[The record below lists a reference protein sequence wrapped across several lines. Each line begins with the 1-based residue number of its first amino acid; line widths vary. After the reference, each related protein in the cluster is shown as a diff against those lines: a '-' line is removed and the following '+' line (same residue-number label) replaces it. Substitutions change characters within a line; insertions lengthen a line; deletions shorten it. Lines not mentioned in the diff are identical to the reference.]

1 MSLSLQLTKKFKK
14 DLAKYRLALSNIN
27 DIKTKAKYQKLI
39 DDFENQVKLIDN
51 AHDINFNGYVKPTSI
66 RDNVIEAYY
75 LRRTLAKLTKDLD
88 SA

>member
-14 DLAKYRLALSNIN
+14 DLAKYKLALSNIS

-51 AHDINFNGYVKPTSI
+51 AHNINFNGYVKPTSI

-75 LRRTLAKLTKDLD
+75 LRRSLAKLTKDLD